1 MTGRVSRVV
10 HADSL
15 ADRATEGKACRLR
28 EPTKSGAACG
38 LANGRP
44 RILRYSSWNTFH
56 GLSAELVAIPSMDLM
71 KRPLT
76 QQRDEL
82 AVGQRAGPNI
92 RVQVDDTAARR
103 PEPLVVAAELR
114 PELPGEEQGIALGHR
129 GKPAAGGGAGED
141 GYVEKPVTIVCPI
154 DAVEQAILLLL
165 VVAQRNAPGPESPD
179 QDGSPWRRS
188 RAGGGGGA
196 P

>member
-1 MTGRVSRVV
+1 
-10 HADSL
+10 
-15 ADRATEGKACRLR
+15 
-28 EPTKSGAACG
+28 
-38 LANGRP
+38 
-44 RILRYSSWNTFH
+44 
-56 GLSAELVAIPSMDLM
+56 MDLM

-82 AVGQRAGPNI
+82 AVGQRAGPDI

-165 VVAQRNAPGPESPD
+165 VVAQEERSWAESPD

-188 RAGGGGGA
+188 RAGGGGGVAERA
-196 P
+196 PATRPGEASRASVDHDPAQIALRAALTLG